1 MGRMKENRERMNS
14 GYRMWLD
21 RKKQVLYSKVMRI
34 DNNCLLQND
43 RLLNVLNTK
52 KCEARLGI

>member
-43 RLLNVLNTK
+43 RQLNVLNTK
-52 KCEARLGI
+52 K

>member
-21 RKKQVLYSKVMRI
+21 RKKQVLYSKGLTITVYCKMI
-34 DNNCLLQND
+34 
-43 RLLNVLNTK
+43 
-52 KCEARLGI
+52 GY